1 MPSSKIT
8 YAFYSA
14 GGHARE
20 TRRGFLDGLA
30 ASSGSDAEVVF
41 IDDDPALY
49 QLRIH
54 GSHVISYEEALSR
67 PGLRINVA
75 FGPPALRRRKVE
87 QCQRDGL
94 GFFDAVA
101 PTAIVGDNVTL
112 GTAAILS
119 HYSILSA
126 DLTIGIAFHCN
137 MFSYVAHDSEIGD
150 FVTLAPRVSVN
161 GRTRIGDGV
170 FIGAGATLLPGSP
183 AKYLSIGAGA
193 YIGAGAVVTRDVAPG
208 AVVVGVPARPIK
220 RIS

>member
-30 ASSGSDAEVVF
+30 AGSGSDAEVVF

-54 GSHVISYEEALSR
+54 GSYVISYEEALRR

-75 FGPPALRRRKVE
+75 FGPPALRRRKFE

-94 GFFDAVA
+94 AFFDAVA
-101 PTAIVGDNVTL
+101 PTAIVGDKVRVVDGPFVECLGLFEGMSDAERVTILLELL
-112 GTAAILS
+112 GRKVRVLLNTDFIVAA
-119 HYSILSA
+119 
-126 DLTIGIAFHCN
+126 
-137 MFSYVAHDSEIGD
+137 
-150 FVTLAPRVSVN
+150 
-161 GRTRIGDGV
+161 
-170 FIGAGATLLPGSP
+170 
-183 AKYLSIGAGA
+183 
-193 YIGAGAVVTRDVAPG
+193 
-208 AVVVGVPARPIK
+208 
-220 RIS
+220 